1 MKTHLPSILLLSML
15 ALTDV
20 AQASQQRHIIFSCQE
35 PAGSPIFEMLT
46 VIYRHA
52 FSLNGYSFEMIS
64 TPSKRAIHEVITENV
79 DGICGVSQELNASVN
94 SPSITL
100 ANTALGR
107 LSLNAYYLKGTP
119 PITSLADLNNPNFR
133 IGVSAWGISH
143 KLLERNNIA
152 YTEVASIDLALR
164 MLAAGRLDYTVNSH
178 FVVSRILKEIKSRKT
193 IIKSSPLHESN
204 VYPLLHVRHKPILEG
219 FDRELTKI
227 LNCVGEPISARTMGL
242 WKKIV
247 LDQGINKY
255 CSR

>member
-1 MKTHLPSILLLSML
+1 ML
-15 ALTDV
+15 ALTNA
-20 AQASQQRHIIFSCQE
+20 AQATQQRHIIFSCQE
-35 PAGSPIFEMLT
+35 PADSRIFEMLT
-46 VIYRHA
+46 VVYRHA

-64 TPSKRAIHEVITENV
+64 IPSKRALHEVITENV

-100 ANTALGR
+100 SKTALGR

-119 PITSLADLNNPNFR
+119 PITSLADLNNPNVR

-143 KLLERNNIA
+143 KLLEKNNIA
-152 YTEVASIDLALR
+152 YTEVASIDQAIR

-204 VYPLLHVRHKPILEG
+204 VYPLLHVRHKSILEW

-227 LNCVGEPISARTMGL
+227 LNCVGEPISARTMEL
-242 WKKIV
+242 WEKVV
-247 LDQGINKY
+247 LEQGINKY